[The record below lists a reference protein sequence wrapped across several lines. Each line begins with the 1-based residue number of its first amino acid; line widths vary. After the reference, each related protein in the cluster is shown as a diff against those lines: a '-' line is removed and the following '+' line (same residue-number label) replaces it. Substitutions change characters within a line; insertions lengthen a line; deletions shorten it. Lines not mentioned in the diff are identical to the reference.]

1 MEAMRLAFALFPIA
15 ALVLFGCSPAPPATT
30 QNQTTQQTPTPKKD
44 KSTYVSEK
52 GWAP

>member
-1 MEAMRLAFALFPIA
+1 MRLAP
-15 ALVLFGCSPAPPATT
+15 VLILIIPLICACSPAPPATM

-44 KSTYVSEK
+44 KSIHVSEK